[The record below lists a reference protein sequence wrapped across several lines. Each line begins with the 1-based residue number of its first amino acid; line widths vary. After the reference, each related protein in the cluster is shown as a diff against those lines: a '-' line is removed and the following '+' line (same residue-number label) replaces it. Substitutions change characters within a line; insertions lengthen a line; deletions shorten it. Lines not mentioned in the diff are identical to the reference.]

1 MGNIGI
7 FGGTFNPVH
16 KGHAKLL
23 KSVMEAVEFDKIIV
37 LPDRIPPHKR
47 ADDLVSG
54 EDRYNMCRLAF
65 GGIENVQ
72 VSDWE
77 LKQSGKSY
85 SVLTLRHFHNIYPND
100 KLFFIMGSDML
111 LSFHEWY
118 CYEEILELAALIC
131 ISRENKATVE
141 KLKDYAQKLTE
152 KNGEVIILETE
163 PFEAS
168 STQIRDNL
176 KKGLDCSCYL
186 EENVVQYIEAK
197 KLYHEGL

>member
-16 KGHAKLL
+16 RGHTKLL
-23 KSVMEAVEFDKIIV
+23 KSVMEAVEFDKVIV
-37 LPDRIPPHKR
+37 LPDRIPPHKK

-54 EDRYNMCRLAF
+54 DDRYEMCRIAF
-65 GGIENVQ
+65 DSIKNVQ
-72 VSDWE
+72 VSNWE

-111 LSFHEWY
+111 LSFHEWF
-118 CYEEILELAALIC
+118 CYEEILELASLIC

-141 KLKDYAQKLTE
+141 KLSDYAEKLTE
-152 KNGEVIILETE
+152 KSGEVIILETK

-186 EENVVQYIEAK
+186 NENVVQYIEAK
-197 KLYHEGL
+197 KLYHEGS